1 MTYYYE
7 ALNAISFQRLAQSL
21 ILVKHPD
28 ALCLPVPQPDGGRDA
43 LLYVNQSEK
52 SEFII
57 FQVKFTV
64 DPKSKSEREA
74 VQQVIDT
81 EGKKVKQLIERGATH
96 FYLITN
102 VSGTAHL
109 DKGSIDKT
117 NKALTEAFD
126 IPSFVWWRDDLDAQ
140 LNNAADVKWSFTE
153 ILRASDILQLLVQ
166 RPGFDGGTETAR
178 TIAAYIGKQYGA
190 DRDVKFKQVELKKRI
205 IDLFVDLPID
215 LKGDMEFSF
224 HDLNRSTWHP
234 HADYL
239 DQLSIDIALIDEDEY
254 PFLHGGLAAAFFQL
268 LPFEKGVSRFV
279 LEGAPG
285 QGKSTVTQFL
295 CQINRLKLLPNR
307 RSELGV
313 AASTFQDSPTRTP
326 FRVDLRDFAAWLSGR
341 DPFHSLGGG
350 TLPATTYRSLENFL
364 TMQVKN
370 YAGGL
375 QITQHDL
382 VDFLSRTHSLL
393 VLDGFDEVADAE
405 TRKRVVEEICAAADR
420 LDTQS
425 LSLQI
430 IVTSRPAAFANSPG
444 FPDDQWAH
452 LELGD
457 LKRDNIA
464 AYREKWSDV
473 QELTPAERE
482 ALETTLKE
490 KLTQPHL
497 RDLARNPMQLTILLQ
512 LMHIQGA
519 ALPDKRTALYD
530 EYMKI
535 FLNREVEKKQLAAD
549 HRDLLLALHGALAW
563 LLQLQAETGE
573 GSGSISLSNLRR
585 EIREY
590 LEEEGYEPSLSDTLM
605 KGTVERVGAL
615 VSRVQGTYEFEVQP
629 LREYFAAR
637 HLHKTAPYSPP
648 GKPRRGTRPER
659 FLALAC
665 SSYWTNVTRF
675 YCGFYD
681 KGELASLVDG
691 LIELGEREGYAII
704 NQPRRLALMLLSD
717 HVFSE
722 SPRTVRRLIDFVGQ
736 DQAFL
741 RLLHSE
747 RTVLFRGLQLPESSG
762 GRELV
767 STCKAKLEQCSD
779 PTLRKEFR
787 LVIAANTSVSQRK
800 ELFLER
806 IQKGKVGAE
815 VLGEALDFRVVRF
828 FSDDEPKRLFPNDSA
843 LRVRW
848 LVAADR
854 YEQIIELPQL
864 YGIAREMFFNC
875 TLRFSNRGPGR
886 RNSATSLEILTEL
899 LSPSVLQQFFHAPS
913 DVSATQIIARHSAW
927 GQRSLHE
934 YIATTPA
941 FDEKDEVTSY
951 ASVVSRLMAKT
962 PLVEWQVSLAPWN
975 EVVDEGLAVHERGF
989 LFSLMAVMSTAVSL
1003 RNEIYMSSG
1012 AADEIDAGPD
1022 DGRAREK
1029 RAEPVGYWDRD
1040 GFEPTPGLVNR
1051 LYYARQRADDS
1062 EWWLSHVGQCQEH
1075 SLLTFITM
1083 CCSWA
1088 SERTLTTMIIEL
1100 SEEVDRLRED
1110 EWRML
1115 IRIVESCTIA
1125 RGSQAGALTAHW
1137 FKETDIESLRLAF
1150 LLSFRVEQTEDRVRV
1165 GRHYFYDY
1173 GGSDYNIVG
1182 RAAEWETESKDA
1194 DKVDWEYLLRLS
1206 RLSRKHNIRFLFGS
1220 GRVPSIDVPKAV
1232 AEDVLKNCE
1241 NHAGQMIEICE
1252 KSMGLYVA
1260 QTAPTLSEVSAQD
1273 AWFVVD

>member
-21 ILVKHPD
+21 ILAKHPD

-43 LLYVNQSEK
+43 ILYVNHSEK
-52 SEFII
+52 SEFIV
-57 FQVKFTV
+57 FQVKFSL
-64 DPKSKSEREA
+64 DPKSKTERET
-74 VQQVIDT
+74 VQRAIDT
-81 EGKKVKQLIERGATH
+81 ERKKVEQLIERGATH

-109 DKGSIDKT
+109 DKGSIDQT
-117 NKALTEAFD
+117 NKALAKAFG
-126 IPSFVWWRDDLDAQ
+126 IPSFVWWRDDIDAQ
-140 LNNAADVKWSFTE
+140 LNKAADIKWSFTE

-178 TIAAYIGKQYGA
+178 TMAAYIGKQYGT

-205 IDLFVDLPID
+205 TDLFVDLPID
-215 LKGDMEFSF
+215 VKKDIEFSF
-224 HDLNRSTWHP
+224 HDPSRSTWHP

-239 DQLSIDIALIDEDEY
+239 DQLTIDIALFDENEY
-254 PFLHGGLAAAFFQL
+254 PFAHGGLAAAFFQL
-268 LPFEKGVSRFV
+268 LPFAKGVSRFV

-295 CQINRLKLLPNR
+295 CQINRLKLLPSR

-313 AASTFQDSPTRTP
+313 TASTFQDSPTRTP

-341 DPFHSLGGG
+341 DPFHSLGGA
-350 TLPATTYRSLENFL
+350 TLSATTHRSLENFL
-364 TMQVKN
+364 TKQVQN

-375 QITQHDL
+375 QITQHEL

-405 TRKRVVEEICAAADR
+405 TRKWVVEEICAAADR

-444 FPDDQWAH
+444 FPEDQWAH

-457 LKRDNIA
+457 LRRDNIV

-473 QELTPAERE
+473 QELTRAERD
-482 ALETTLKE
+482 ALETTLNE
-490 KLTQPHL
+490 KLRQPHL

-549 HRDLLLALHGALAW
+549 HRELLLALHGALAW

-573 GSGSISLSNLRR
+573 GSGSISWSNLRKA
-585 EIREY
+585 IREY
-590 LEEEGYEPSLSDTLM
+590 LEEEGYEPSLSGTLM

-615 VSRVQGTYEFEVQP
+615 VSRVQDTYEFEVQP

-648 GKPRRGTRPER
+648 GKPKKGTRPER

-691 LIELGEREGYAII
+691 LIELGEREGYATI

-722 SPRTVRRLIDFVGQ
+722 SPRTVRRLMEFVGQ
-736 DQAFL
+736 EQAFL
-741 RLLHSE
+741 RLVHSE
-747 RTVLFRGLQLPESSG
+747 RNVVFRGLQLPESSG
-762 GRELV
+762 GRELA
-767 STCKAKLEQCSD
+767 SMCKDKLEQCSD
-779 PTLRKEFR
+779 PMLCREFR
-787 LVIAANTSVSQRK
+787 LVIAANTSVDQRK
-800 ELFLER
+800 NLFLER
-806 IQKGKVGAE
+806 IQTGMVTRE
-815 VLGEALDFRVVRF
+815 VLLEALDFRVVRYF
-828 FSDDEPKRLFPNDSA
+828 PKDEHKRLFPNDAASQ
-843 LRVRW
+843 VRW

-854 YEQIIELPQL
+854 YEQIVDSPQL
-864 YGIAREMFFNC
+864 YKIAIELFFSS

-886 RNSATSLEILTEL
+886 RSSAIALEVLTEL
-899 LSPSVLQQFFHAPS
+899 LSPSVLQQFFHVPS
-913 DVSATQIIARHSAW
+913 DVSAIQLIMRHSAW
-927 GQRSLHE
+927 GQRSLLE
-934 YIATTPA
+934 YVAATPA
-941 FDEKDEVTSY
+941 VDEKDKVRLY

-962 PLVEWQVSLAPWN
+962 PLVEWQVSLAPWS
-975 EVVDEGLAVHERGF
+975 EVVDEGLAVHEGGR
-989 LFSLMAVMSTAVSL
+989 LFSLIAILSTAVSL
-1003 RNEIYMSSG
+1003 RNEKYMPSG
-1012 AADEIDAGPD
+1012 AAEESDAGQEE
-1022 DGRAREK
+1022 GRAPEK
-1029 RAEPVGYWDRD
+1029 RAEPVGYWDDD
-1040 GFEPTPGLVNR
+1040 GFEPTSGLVNR
-1051 LYYARQRADDS
+1051 LYYARQRADES
-1062 EWWLSHVGQCQEH
+1062 EWWLSHVGQWEGH
-1075 SLLTFITM
+1075 SLLTFVSM

-1088 SERTLTTMIIEL
+1088 SERALTTMVIEL
-1100 SEEVDRLRED
+1100 SEEVDRLREE

-1125 RGSQAGALTAHW
+1125 RSSQPGALTAQW
-1137 FKETDIESLRLAF
+1137 LEETDIESLRLAF
-1150 LLSFRVEQTEDRVRV
+1150 LLSFRVGETEDRVRV

-1173 GGSDYNIVG
+1173 GGSDHNIVG
-1182 RAAEWETESKDA
+1182 RAAEWETESKDG

-1206 RLSRKHNIRFLFGS
+1206 RLARKHNMRFLFGS

-1241 NHAGQMIEICE
+1241 NHTGQMIGICE
-1252 KSMGLYVA
+1252 KSMGLCVA
-1260 QTAPTLSEVSAQD
+1260 QTAPTLSEVSAQH

>member
-21 ILVKHPD
+21 ILAKHPD

-43 LLYVNQSEK
+43 ILYVNQPDK
-52 SEFII
+52 SEFIV
-57 FQVKFTV
+57 FQVKFSV
-64 DPKSKSEREA
+64 DPKSKTEREA
-74 VQQVIDT
+74 VQEAINT
-81 EGKKVKQLIERGATH
+81 ERKKVEQLIERGATH

-117 NKALTEAFD
+117 NKTLSQAFG

-166 RPGFDGGTETAR
+166 RPGLDGGTETAR

-190 DRDVKFKQVELKKRI
+190 DRDVKFKQVELKKRLT
-205 IDLFVDLPID
+205 DLFVDLPVD

-224 HDLNRSTWHP
+224 HDPNRSNWHP
-234 HADYL
+234 HGDYL
-239 DQLSIDIALIDEDEY
+239 EQLTIDMALFDEGEY
-254 PFLHGGLAAAFFQL
+254 PFDHGGLAAAFFQL

-307 RSELGV
+307 RSELSV
-313 AASTFQDSPTRTP
+313 AASTFQESPTRTP

-341 DPFHSLGGG
+341 DPFQGIGDA
-350 TLPATTYRSLENFL
+350 TLPATTHPSLENFL
-364 TMQVKN
+364 TMQVQH

-375 QITQHDL
+375 QIAQHEL
-382 VDFLSRTHSLL
+382 VNFLSRTHSLL

-405 TRKRVVEEICAAADR
+405 TRKRVVDEICAAADR

-444 FPDDQWAH
+444 FPEDQWAH

-457 LKRDNIA
+457 LNRGNIA

-473 QELTPAERE
+473 QELTPVERD
-482 ALETTLKE
+482 ALETTLNE
-490 KLTQPHL
+490 KLSQAHL

-549 HRDLLLALHGALAW
+549 HRGLLLALHGSLAW

-585 EIREY
+585 EICDY
-590 LEEEGYEPSLSDTLM
+590 LEEEGYEPSLADTLM

-648 GKPRRGTRPER
+648 GKPRRGTRPDR

-691 LIELGEREGYAII
+691 LIELGEREGYATI

-722 SPRTVRRLIDFVGQ
+722 SPRTVRRLIEFVGQ
-736 DQAFL
+736 DQAFI

-762 GRELV
+762 GRELARI
-767 STCKAKLEQCSD
+767 CAAKLEPCAD
-779 PTLRKEFR
+779 PMLSREYR
-787 LVIAANTSVSQRK
+787 LVIAANASVDQRK
-800 ELFLER
+800 KIFLER
-806 IQKGKVGAE
+806 VQKVSVGQQ
-815 VLGEALDFRVVRF
+815 VIREALDFRVVRF
-828 FSDDEPKRLFPNDSA
+828 FSEDEHERLFPNDTASQ
-843 LRVRW
+843 VRW

-854 YEQIIELPQL
+854 YEQVIGSPQL
-864 YGIAREMFFNC
+864 YEVAKRMFFDC

-886 RNSATSLEILTEL
+886 RNNATALEILSEL
-899 LSPSVLQQFFHAPS
+899 LSPTLLQQFFQVPS
-913 DVSATQIIARHSAW
+913 NASATQLIARHSAW
-927 GQRSLHE
+927 GQRSLAE
-934 YIATTPA
+934 YVTAMSSV
-941 FDEKDEVTSY
+941 DEKDEMKLY
-951 ASVVSRLMAKT
+951 ANVVSKLMAKT
-962 PLVEWQVSLAPWN
+962 PIVEWQVSLAPWN
-975 EVVDEGLAVHERGF
+975 EVVDEGLGVYEGGF
-989 LFSLMAVMSTAVSL
+989 LFSLLAVMSTAVSL
-1003 RNEIYMSSG
+1003 GNERYLPSSAGDEIYPG
-1012 AADEIDAGPD
+1012 QLE
-1022 DGRAREK
+1022 GRAREG
-1029 RAEPVGYWDRD
+1029 RAEPAGYWDDD

-1051 LYYARQRADDS
+1051 LYYARQRTDDS
-1062 EWWLSHVGQCQEH
+1062 EWWLSYVGRCEGH

-1088 SERTLTTMIIEL
+1088 SERSLTTMVSEL
-1100 SEEVDRLRED
+1100 SEEINRLQDD

-1125 RGSQAGALTAHW
+1125 RGSQSGALTARW
-1137 FKETDIESLRLAF
+1137 LEQTEIKSLRLAF
-1150 LLSFRVEQTEDRVRV
+1150 LLSFRVDEAEDRVRV

-1173 GGSDYNIVG
+1173 RGNDHNIVG
-1182 RAAEWETESKDA
+1182 RAAEWEAGIKDV
-1194 DKVDWEYLLRLS
+1194 DKIDWEYLLRLS
-1206 RLSRKHNIRFLFGS
+1206 RLSRKHNMHSLFGS
-1220 GRVPSIDVPKAV
+1220 GRVPSIDVPKEV

-1241 NHAGQMIEICE
+1241 NHAGQMIGICE

-1260 QTAPTLSEVSAQD
+1260 QTAPTLSEVSNQD